1 MITYLFRS
9 IKDVD
14 LKTLATPRNGVWVHV
29 VAPTK
34 EDIKILVEQ
43 FHLDEDMLE
52 DAQDYFEVPRLER
65 LMGLTYFFTRY
76 PYRDDRQGSDTA
88 PLLIV
93 VGDSFVLTLGL
104 REISPFQPLLEGTIP
119 VVTTQKTKLFIQL
132 MTALT
137 TSFGI
142 ELVRLRKAVHK
153 DRVKIRQI
161 GTKEIERLV
170 QYESRLN
177 DIVGTLIP
185 TNAWLQQVTKN
196 NSMQFFSE
204 DVEEMQDLI
213 IDNSQV
219 VDSAKSVLKTIQNI
233 RSGFEA
239 IMSARLN
246 NALRILT
253 VLTILLTVPL
263 VVASLYGMN
272 VTLPLQENN
281 LAFIF
286 IIVFNILAISLLVS
300 FFKKKQWF

>member
-1 MITYLFRS
+1 MITYYFRT
-9 IKDVD
+9 IKDAE
-14 LKTLATPRNGVWVHV
+14 LKIIVEPRTGVWVHV
-29 VAPTK
+29 TDPTA
-34 EDIKILVEQ
+34 EEIATLISQ
-43 FHLDEDMLE
+43 FRLDEDILE

-65 LMGLTYFFTRY
+65 SMGATYFFTRY
-76 PYRDDRQGSDTA
+76 PYRDDQEGSDTA

-93 VGDSFVLTLGL
+93 VGESFVLTMGL
-104 REISPFQPLLEGTIP
+104 REVVPLARLQTGTEP
-119 VVTTQKTKLFIQL
+119 VVTTQKTKLFINI
-132 MTALT
+132 MTVLT
-137 TSFGI
+137 AAFSV

-161 GTKEIERLV
+161 GTREIERLV

-185 TNAWLQQVTKN
+185 TNSWLQLVMKN
-196 NSMQFFSE
+196 NTLQLYAE
-204 DVEEMQDLI
+204 DIDEMNDLI
-213 IDNSQV
+213 VDNSQV
-219 VDSAKSVLKTIQNI
+219 VESAKSVLKTIQNI

-263 VVASLYGMN
+263 VVASVYGMN
-272 VTLPLQENN
+272 VNLPLQENT
-281 LAFIF
+281 LAFS
-286 IIVFNILAISLLVS
+286 IIIGFNLVAVVMLAL